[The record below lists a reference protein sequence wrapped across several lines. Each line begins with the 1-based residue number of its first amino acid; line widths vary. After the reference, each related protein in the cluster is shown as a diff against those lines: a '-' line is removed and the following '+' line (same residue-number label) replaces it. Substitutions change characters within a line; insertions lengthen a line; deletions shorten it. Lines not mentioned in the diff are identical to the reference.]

1 MSQRSHLCQTV
12 GVTRE
17 VPEYH
22 QRVSDQNRTAI
33 LSAAT
38 ALFLD
43 RGYDGTSLARV
54 AETASVSKATLFK
67 QFPTKGSLFEAMV
80 LAVGEPP
87 EKAVAVP
94 PTGDLR
100 AGLDTLGSEY
110 AELLTRPRTVELI
123 RLVIAEAHR
132 FPELR
137 ERTFDFG
144 TIPALTALSRYLRAE
159 RDAGGVTT
167 DAPDIAPAQFL
178 GMISN
183 AVFWPQLIHPTWVVV
198 AEETSSAVE
207 EATRTILARYGTDS
221 SEQAARRRD
230 AMGQRRSRGSVPRP
244 SRSGRLSG
252 GGEEVGRR

>member
-1 MSQRSHLCQTV
+1 M
-12 GVTRE
+12 TRQ

-33 LSAAT
+33 LVAAT

-43 RGYDGTSLARV
+43 GGYDGTSLARV
-54 AETASVSKATLFK
+54 AATASVSKATLFK
-67 QFPTKGSLFEAMV
+67 QFPTKASLFEAMV
-80 LAVGEPP
+80 LAVGDPP
-87 EKAVAVP
+87 GKPVTVP

-100 AGLDTLGSEY
+100 AGLYALGWEY
-110 AELLTRPRTVELI
+110 ADLLTRPKTAELI

-144 TIPALTALSRYLRAE
+144 MLPALTALSRYLRAE
-159 RDAGGVTT
+159 RDAGGVTA
-167 DAPDIAPAQFL
+167 DAPDLAPTQFL

-198 AEETSSAVE
+198 AEESSRAVE
-207 EATRTILARYGTDS
+207 EATRTIVARYGT
-221 SEQAARRRD
+221 
-230 AMGQRRSRGSVPRP
+230 MVPGSTRP
-244 SRSGRLSG
+244 SP
-252 GGEEVGRR
+252 